1 MGTALS
7 KMRRSAEEIVSEKP
21 ENIVSLLIEEN
32 QTICMENILKSLTGI
47 FRVIF
52 LRKNEV

>member
-7 KMRRSAEEIVSEKP
+7 KMRRSAEEIVREKP

-32 QTICMENILKSLTGI
+32 QTICMENIFKFLTGI

-52 LRKNEV
+52 WRKNEV